1 MSSFVGVDK
10 PVSDKS
16 KKKKSTNFD
25 AMNGLF
31 GMADV
36 RSEIL
41 ELPIRSL
48 TPRKNHRWTPLTGA
62 KETEV
67 RESIREFGVIE
78 PIVVRPKEDI
88 AYEIEGDY
96 EILAGNNR
104 TRLSAELGMDTV
116 PAIVKKALTEEE
128 AEHYVNHTNIHRDW
142 SEMKHSERAAVIASE
157 YSAQKKRNVR
167 KEVLEEIN
175 SYLNDMEKLEESMAG
190 GVLSPGETK
199 GVRQIADEHDLSK
212 ATIARYVRIDSLTD
226 DLKELLDHK
235 IITFKAAVQLS
246 YITIEDQEMLVS
258 LLESN
263 DSFKCNEEKAKRL
276 RQLRKEDK
284 LTVATM
290 SAVLAG
296 SLRKKKQGP
305 VKGYKVSGKVIQRY
319 FKPEQDEQ
327 EIGEIIE
334 QALKMY
340 FGKE

>member
-1 MSSFVGVDK
+1 MSSFIGFDESV
-10 PVSDKS
+10 PEKS

-31 GMADV
+31 GMANV
-36 RSEIL
+36 QSEIL
-41 ELPIRSL
+41 ELPVSSL

-104 TRLSAELGMDTV
+104 TRLSAELGKDTV
-116 PAIVKKALTEEE
+116 PAIVKRGLTEEE

-175 SYLNDMEKLEESMAG
+175 SYLNDMEKLEESMAH
-190 GVLSPGETK
+190 GVLSPGATE
-199 GVRQIADEHDLSK
+199 GVRELANEHDLSK
-212 ATIARYVRIDSLTD
+212 DTIARYIRVDSLAD
-226 DLKELLDHK
+226 GLKEHLDNGV
-235 IITFKAAVQLS
+235 IAFKAAVQLS
-246 YITIEDQEMLVS
+246 YLTMEEQEMLVS
-258 LLESN
+258 LLNSDN
-263 DSFKCNEEKAKRL
+263 GFKCNEEKAKRL

-284 LTVATM
+284 LTIATM

-296 SLRKKKQGP
+296 SLKKKKQGP
-305 VKGYKVSGKVIQRY
+305 VKGYKVSGKVIQKY
-319 FKPEQDEQ
+319 FHDEDDEQ
-327 EIGEIIE
+327 IGKIIE
-334 QALKMY
+334 EALKLY
-340 FGKE
+340 FGEE